1 MGLRFHSG
9 NSTILEILIRIET
22 FLQNKINEVIM
33 PQLLVDISIHKVA
46 EIIRTMNTPELE
58 TLYLLLTD
66 EGKELL
72 NRKQDLES
80 NRVKFL
86 NREEVFDVS

>member
-1 MGLRFHSG
+1 
-9 NSTILEILIRIET
+9 
-22 FLQNKINEVIM
+22 M
-33 PQLLVDISIHKVA
+33 PQLMVDISIHKIA
-46 EIIRTMNTPELE
+46 EIIRAMNPPEME

-72 NRKQDLES
+72 TRKQDLEL

-86 NREEVFDVS
+86 SREKVFDVSG

>member
-1 MGLRFHSG
+1 
-9 NSTILEILIRIET
+9 
-22 FLQNKINEVIM
+22 M
-33 PQLLVDISIHKVA
+33 PQLMVDISIHKVA
-46 EIIRTMNTPELE
+46 EIIQSMNSPEIE

-72 NRKQDLES
+72 TRKQDLEL

-86 NREEVFDVS
+86 SREEVFDVSG

>member
-1 MGLRFHSG
+1 
-9 NSTILEILIRIET
+9 
-22 FLQNKINEVIM
+22 M

-46 EIIRTMNTPELE
+46 EIIRTMNPPELE

-72 NRKQDLES
+72 SRKQDMEL

-86 NREEVFDVS
+86 SREEVFDVSR

>member
-1 MGLRFHSG
+1 
-9 NSTILEILIRIET
+9 
-22 FLQNKINEVIM
+22 M
-33 PQLLVDISIHKVA
+33 PQLLLDISIHKVA
-46 EIIRTMNTPELE
+46 EIIRAMNTPELE

-72 NRKQDLES
+72 SRKQDLEL

-86 NREEVFDVS
+86 SREEVFDV